1 MSLKLL
7 PPLLGGKKGDPG
19 YEVGISV
26 LFKNYLHISSTF
38 YRIWY
43 EFIHVKEHRKQ
54 GSLKSNSD
62 LSVDLPSF
70 TVVY

>member
-1 MSLKLL
+1 MSQVTAT
-7 PPLLGGKKGDPG
+7 PLGREEGRSWVRGW
-19 YEVGISV
+19 
-26 LFKNYLHISSTF
+26 N
-38 YRIWY
+38 RIWY

-70 TVVY
+70 TVVYEGLFFFFKLYIQ